1 MTAVVLTRPQ
11 ADSERLSQTLQSEG
25 FQTRV
30 MPIMTIE
37 AIPDAERALSPS
49 LSDDALC
56 IFVSANAV
64 RFGLP
69 QLGPDLARCPDLT
82 VIAVGNKT
90 RDTLVAEGI
99 QAQVPFRADSEGL
112 LAMPALSAPDARDVV
127 IVKGEGGR
135 ELLAS
140 ELTRRGARVTEW
152 VCYRRCWPDVDVS
165 ELAKVGDGLIFQAS
179 SGEALA
185 GVGLGGYT
193 SFIAISMV
201 IGLGAGVQAMVA
213 RRKGERDRANYA
225 VPLNAGLVLGLAPG
239 SRPSARFMARNRAWR
254 SFSGRSPCTSASPNR
269 LSRARTALR
278 HHSSSATDDRHS
290 GA

>member
-82 VIAVGNKT
+82 VIAGGNKT
-90 RDTLVAEGI
+90 RDTLEAEGI
-99 QAQVPFRADSEGL
+99 QAQVPSRADSEGL

-140 ELTRRGARVTEW
+140 ELIRRGARVTEW

-165 ELAKVGDGLIFQAS
+165 ELSKVGDGLIFQAS
-179 SGEALA
+179 SGEALLRLA
-185 GVGLGGYT
+185 ELVTGGGRVDLFQ
-193 SFIAISMV
+193 SPIIVPSDR
-201 IGLGAGVQAMVA
+201 VA
-213 RRKGERDRANYA
+213 RLAIDMGWGRVIRAEDA
-225 VPLNAGLVLGLAPG
+225 SDDAFVRALKQHT
-239 SRPSARFMARNRAWR
+239 ARN
-254 SFSGRSPCTSASPNR
+254 
-269 LSRARTALR
+269 
-278 HHSSSATDDRHS
+278 
-290 GA
+290 

>member
-69 QLGPDLARCPDLT
+69 QLGADLARCPDLI

-140 ELTRRGARVTEW
+140 ELIRRGARVTEW

-179 SGEALA
+179 SGEALLRLAELVA
-185 GVGLGGYT
+185 GEVRVDLFQLPIIVP
-193 SFIAISMV
+193 SDR
-201 IGLGAGVQAMVA
+201 VA
-213 RRKGERDRANYA
+213 RLAIDMGWEQVIRAEDA
-225 VPLNAGLVLGLAPG
+225 SDDAFVRALKQHI
-239 SRPSARFMARNRAWR
+239 ARN
-254 SFSGRSPCTSASPNR
+254 
-269 LSRARTALR
+269 
-278 HHSSSATDDRHS
+278 
-290 GA
+290 